1 MAYRSGCHTTFHH
14 RYHLVWA
21 PKCRYKVE
29 GSKNWVLRAFWSDH
43 FRQDVIWS

>member
-21 PKCRYKVE
+21 PKYRYKVLH
-29 GSKNWVLRAFWSDH
+29 G
-43 FRQDVIWS
+43 